1 MSSCTRDPALPG
13 AKIHQLLA
21 ITTWRCR
28 LAGRISCSTGSI
40 YKESGRTRHTGILRS
55 SRCNASRRRGAEVP
69 RPTLPPCRGATPRP
83 RPGAPVPR
91 CHAATLPRSTQ
102 THATGGQ
109 VSRETAAVD
118 SISARSY
125 LRHDP
130 VAANRPY
137 ATVEA
142 TWTGVAPF
150 LRSIHVS
157 MGRRPREVA
166 CSPTRRTLST
176 GYKDVPR
183 HLFDAERRNAPISGG
198 VSRETTV
205 DMTADDQPRGSWPN
219 SPRMRLRSSIDAK
232 SIVIEP
238 FRAPRFT

>member
-1 MSSCTRDPALPG
+1 MR
-13 AKIHQLLA
+13 Q
-21 ITTWRCR
+21 
-28 LAGRISCSTGSI
+28 
-40 YKESGRTRHTGILRS
+40 
-55 SRCNASRRRGAEVP
+55 GAEVLRCRAP
-69 RPTLPPCRGATPRP
+69 RCHRAAVPRCHPATPPRCHAATLPRCHAATLPRCH
-83 RPGAPVPR
+83 AATLPR
-91 CHAATLPRSTQ
+91 CHAATLPRSAQ
-102 THATGGQ
+102 THATGGH

-150 LRSIHVS
+150 LRSIPVS
-157 MGRRPREVA
+157 TGRQPRDVA

-183 HLFDAERRNAPISGG
+183 HLSDAERRNAPVSGG

-205 DMTADDQPRGSWPN
+205 DMTADDHPTGSWPN

-238 FRAPRFT
+238 FRAPRFTLTRVSSRSPRPSAISSRCAW